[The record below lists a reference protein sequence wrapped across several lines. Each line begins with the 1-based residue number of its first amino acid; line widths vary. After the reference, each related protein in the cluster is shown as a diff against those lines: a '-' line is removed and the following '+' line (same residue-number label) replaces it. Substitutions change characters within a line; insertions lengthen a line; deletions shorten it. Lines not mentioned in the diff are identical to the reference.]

1 MRTLDPII
9 ARFVDDLL
17 ALVEEAAADGLRTL
31 LAEETRHRRTRRL
44 QGERVPAAQPM
55 ANGAIPRP
63 ARPPLEPTRRPGAGR
78 ASADVAPPPAAAG
91 EITDPQWLLAMGA
104 PAPAGVGEADV
115 EEIASA
121 SESLEGPASTVRE
134 VAARPPVRLRANET
148 LARVS
153 NAGVVIRRS
162 R

>member
-1 MRTLDPII
+1 MRKLDPII
-9 ARFVDDLL
+9 TRFVDDLL
-17 ALVEEAAADGLRTL
+17 ALVEEAAAEGLRRL

-44 QGERVPAAQPM
+44 HGELVVKAQPM
-55 ANGAIPRP
+55 TNGAIPRP
-63 ARPPLEPTRRPGAGR
+63 GRPAREPTRRSNVRGT
-78 ASADVAPPPAAAG
+78 STDVTLALATAG
-91 EITDPQWLLAMGA
+91 EITNPQWLLAMGA
-104 PAPAGVGEADV
+104 PAPSDVGEADV

-121 SESLEGPASTVRE
+121 SESSEGPASTVRE
-134 VAARPPVRLRANET
+134 LAARSPVRLRANET